1 MVEWRK
7 MTLLLVEAEAVP
19 SAAAAAAV
27 VVAAAAV
34 AAAVAAVAA
43 VDIVADVVVAA
54 AVDDDECAVG
64 VECEAR
70 HEVAGY
76 ALRSCEMHSL
86 VVELA
91 GVAATNRERQQQK
104 PS

>member
-27 VVAAAAV
+27 VAAAV
-34 AAAVAAVAA
+34 AAAAVAA

-76 ALRSCEMHSL
+76 ALRSCGKHSL

-91 GVAATNRERQQQK
+91 GAAATNRERQQRQ
-104 PS
+104 PSWTQ